1 MSTCVPSSGRIAAAA
16 IGYYSNSARVCF
28 LEALAL
34 PRRTGEETD
43 TIREGRSS
51 EVCKSEQGWMER
63 MLDDERIGRM
73 RHADEPVR
81 ASRMGQFVR
90 AKGTGRVRAHRGG
103 GGITVVYT
111 IILID
116 SIDLQS

>member
-1 MSTCVPSSGRIAAAA
+1 
-16 IGYYSNSARVCF
+16 
-28 LEALAL
+28 
-34 PRRTGEETD
+34 
-43 TIREGRSS
+43 
-51 EVCKSEQGWMER
+51 MER

-116 SIDLQS
+116 SIDIFFYILNREAKSVHVIAIISSRSIT